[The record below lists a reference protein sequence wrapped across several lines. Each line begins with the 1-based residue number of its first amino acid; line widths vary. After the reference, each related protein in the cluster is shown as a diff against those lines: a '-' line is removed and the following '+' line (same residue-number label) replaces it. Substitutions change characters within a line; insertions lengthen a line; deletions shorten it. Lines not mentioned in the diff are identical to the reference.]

1 MYIFNALKCSSENNI
16 QIQNLF
22 ITSVALV
29 AVELLAWYYF
39 SQDRRFVPLFMT
51 EPAAAESE
59 HLNLGLLVGCS
70 TNCAAATSPLEN
82 S

>member
-1 MYIFNALKCSSENNI
+1 VYILFVSKCSSENII

-29 AVELLAWYYF
+29 AVGLLAWYYF

-51 EPAAAESE
+51 EPSAAESE

-70 TNCAAATSPLEN
+70 TNCAVATSPLDN